1 MPFISAVVATLN
13 RTTELERFF
22 DSVLLNRQADIEL
35 IIVDQNRDFLIDGL
49 INKYMPK
56 LNIVH
61 VKMEEANQ
69 SKARNYG
76 ATLAKGRVL
85 CFPDDDCW
93 FENNSLH
100 QVMQYFATGN
110 AADMLIIHWKQ
121 NPVQGIP
128 SGSLTPKFI
137 YSFKAVGYATYVMF
151 FKREKFEE
159 LGGFMQTIGIGKY
172 IGGGEDSELLFR
184 AAKENFSIYYDSKIG
199 VNHLYIAVYIRDMPT
214 IRARQRAM
222 GLMYY
227 QYPVSAFVIFKGMI
241 SPFIKMITAPGAD
254 RKKHY
259 NAGVGRLQGFIHGYK
274 NAKLLFKH

>member
-1 MPFISAVVATLN
+1 MPYISAVVATLN
-13 RTTELERFF
+13 RTTEIERLF
-22 DSVLLNRQADIEL
+22 DSVLLNGDADIEL
-35 IIVDQNRDFLIDGL
+35 IIVDQNLDFLIDGL

-61 VKMEEANQ
+61 VKMVEANQ

-76 ATLAKGRVL
+76 ASLAKGTVL

-93 FENNSLH
+93 FESDSLN
-100 QVMQYFATGN
+100 QVMHYFTSGS

-121 NPVQGIP
+121 NPVQGVL
-128 SGSLTPKFI
+128 SGYLSPKFI

-184 AAKENFSIYYDSKIG
+184 AAKQNFSIYYDSGID
-199 VNHLYIAVYIRDMPT
+199 VNHIYIPVYKRDLPV

-227 QYPVSAFVIFKGMI
+227 QYPVSAFIILKGMI

-259 NAGVGRLQGFIHGYK
+259 NAGVGRLQGFFHGYK
-274 NAKLLFKH
+274 KGKDIFKK